1 MYKNRKIIIR
11 NTDMQILVTYLRASD
26 IRDVITTLQQNKEK
40 RTNAWE
46 IIGIMEPE
54 PEEDFEEPFIK
65 DYH

>member
-1 MYKNRKIIIR
+1 
-11 NTDMQILVTYLRASD
+11 MQILVTYLRASD